1 MHVILVVDAEQKSQQ
16 HLQKKLNLQK
26 SQQRNNLLGAFKRT
40 LFCGGR
46 QLYNRGEVNG
56 TL

>member
-40 LFCGGR
+40 LF
-46 QLYNRGEVNG
+46 LWWTPVI
-56 TL
+56 